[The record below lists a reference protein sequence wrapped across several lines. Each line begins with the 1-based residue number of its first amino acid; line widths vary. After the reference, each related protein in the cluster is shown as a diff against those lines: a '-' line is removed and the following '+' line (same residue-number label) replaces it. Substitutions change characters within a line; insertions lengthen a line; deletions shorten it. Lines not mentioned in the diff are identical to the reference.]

1 MDLACGCSLGQYL
14 AMFATSGSISDL
26 GDIRRNLRQKSR
38 QKGAT
43 AYQASLEQFR
53 SQFMIRLRL
62 SGKDLIDRSDVVQQ
76 KGLINMAHEYL
87 CVCKN
92 GSLYWRSTS
101 DDGSLRYPRDQYE
114 IYTNIVWFFLRR
126 NLNDLGKRLRSR
138 RSETTTAANNGRRP
152 RNPRNV
158 LGSESPTPSPPEHE
172 GPYNTSAA
180 ANEDGDSSSSSESP
194 QSSQTPRHD
203 EAMNGR
209 RPMHYGRTYS
219 PDELAGYGIDEA
231 GHLIPD
237 AQPRR
242 VSQMQ
247 DLQNNLRHMGPNPRP
262 NVGDG
267 HGEHGSNPSAHTT
280 SAGTQTGFETY
291 EYRDRDPNAPP
302 PSSMNSNNASQQSQ
316 QANHNENQPRS
327 MRVRDSIECDQSS
340 PSLPSEVPR
349 SPSPEPKPNVD
360 LIFSYDVLP
369 GANLRLSHGEEIFL
383 FPREQ
388 VFRLLNWQH
397 DFDWL
402 LLSLDAPGVLFQER
416 IPRDDN
422 REFRKVMARFEQ
434 IACAMKRDYA
444 EMGRSAVIEVAL
456 VPECK
461 GHSRTVLLDAWQ
473 RRWERS
479 HGIVL

>member
-1 MDLACGCSLGQYL
+1 MELDCGCSLGQYL
-14 AMFATSGSISDL
+14 AIFATSGSISDL
-26 GDIRRNLRQKSR
+26 ADIRRNLRQKSR

-43 AYQASLEQFR
+43 AYQAGLEQFR
-53 SQFMIRLRL
+53 SQFMTRLRT
-62 SGKDLIDRSDVVQQ
+62 SGKDLIDRNDIVHQ
-76 KGLINMAHEYL
+76 KGLIEMAHEYL
-87 CVCKN
+87 CFCEN
-92 GSLYWRSTS
+92 GPLYWPSTS

-126 NLNDLGKRLRSR
+126 NLKDSGRRLRSTR
-138 RSETTTAANNGRRP
+138 PRTTTAANNGRRP
-152 RNPRNV
+152 RNPSNV
-158 LGSESPTPSPPEHE
+158 LGSESPTPSPPQHE
-172 GPYNTSAA
+172 SPYNAEAA

-194 QSSQTPRHD
+194 QPSQTPRQD
-203 EAMNGR
+203 EIMNNR
-209 RPMHYGRTYS
+209 RAVPYGRTCS
-219 PDELAGYGIDEA
+219 PDELAGYGIDES

-247 DLQNNLRHMGPNPRP
+247 DLQDNLRHMGPNPRP
-262 NVGDG
+262 NMGVG
-267 HGEHGSNPSAHTT
+267 HGALGSNPSAHTT
-280 SAGTQTGFETY
+280 STGTQTGLETD

-316 QANHNENQPRS
+316 LANHNENQHRLS
-327 MRVRDSIECDQSS
+327 RVRDSIESEQRS
-340 PSLPSEVPR
+340 PSPPSEVPR
-349 SPSPEPKPNVD
+349 SPSPEPKPNID

-369 GANLRLSHGEEIFL
+369 GFNLRLAHGEEIFL
-383 FPREQ
+383 LPREHI
-388 VFRLLNWQH
+388 FRLLNWQH

-402 LLSLDAPGVLFQER
+402 FISLEAPGVLFQER
-416 IPRDDN
+416 VPRNDN
-422 REFRKVMARFEQ
+422 QEFRKVMARFEQ

-444 EMGRSAVIEVAL
+444 EIGRSAVIEVAF

-479 HGIVL
+479 HGLVV